1 MEKRWMLEY
10 YIWNN
15 KTINYASTNAQQ
27 PLLPGGN
34 DKREV
39 LFEQHMPQRKNAGL
53 IETEWNWTTEILPSL
68 APVELLSMEV
78 FGGDMVE
85 SRKHNWKQSNMRQ
98 KKFY

>member
-15 KTINYASTNAQQ
+15 KTMNYASTNAQQ

-53 IETEWNWTTEILPSL
+53 IETE
-68 APVELLSMEV
+68 
-78 FGGDMVE
+78 
-85 SRKHNWKQSNMRQ
+85 
-98 KKFY
+98 